1 MRTLA
6 GASAFVPPPLPP
18 LLSFDTDLV
27 GQLSAADRA
36 LGELAG
42 VGRTLP
48 SPHLFTRALVRREAV
63 LSSRIEG
70 TQATLSDLVL
80 FEIERPATPL
90 GDVQEVA
97 NYVTAMD
104 YLLDPRRSAPV
115 RLWLLREAHR
125 ILLTEVRGENAMPGQ
140 YRDTQNW
147 LGSTGAGIDDA
158 SYVPPPVELL
168 PDCLDAFESYLHTT
182 RVLPPLIEIACLHYQ
197 FEAIHPFKDGNGRLG
212 RLLVALLLVE
222 WGLLP
227 GPMLDFSSYIER
239 RRQEY
244 YARLLAVST
253 HGDWAG
259 WIAFFLDVMAV
270 QARDALRRAQR
281 LQELRNDYRS
291 RVTGVRSSSLLPHLV
306 DALFA
311 TPALTIN
318 TARQLLGVSHRAAT
332 IHITKLIDIG
342 LLVEIPASGR
352 IRRFIAREILA
363 VVNGEASPTDNL
375 KPAPRRQDHWERDS
389 LQAQAHRGRALTEGD

>member
-6 GASAFVPPPLPP
+6 GLDAFVPPPLPP
-18 LLSFDTDLV
+18 ALPFDVGLVARLST
-27 GQLSAADRA
+27 ADRA

-63 LSSRIEG
+63 MSSRIEG
-70 TQATLSDLVL
+70 TRATLSDLVL
-80 FEIERPATPL
+80 FEVERPSTPL

-104 YLLDPRRSAPV
+104 YLLDPQRSASV
-115 RLWLLREAHR
+115 SLWLLREAHR
-125 ILLTEVRGENAMPGQ
+125 ILLTGSRGGNAVPGQ

-147 LGSTGAGIDDA
+147 LGSAGAEVDDA

-168 PDCLDAFESYLHTT
+168 PDCLDAFESYL
-182 RVLPPLIEIACLHYQ
+182 RGQQALPPLVEIACLHYQ
-197 FEAIHPFKDGNGRLG
+197 FEAIHPFEDGNGRVG

-227 GPMLDFSSYIER
+227 GPMLDFSGYIER

-244 YARLLAVST
+244 YSRLLAVST
-253 HGDWAG
+253 HGDWSG
-259 WIAFFLDVMAV
+259 WVSFFLDAMAV
-270 QARDALRRAQR
+270 QARDVLRRAQA
-281 LQELRNDYRS
+281 LQQLRDDYRAL
-291 RVTGVRSSSLLPHLV
+291 VTGVRSSSLLPQLV

-318 TARQLLGVSHRAAT
+318 AARELLGVSHRAAT
-332 IHITKLIDIG
+332 VHIHKLIDAG
-342 LLVEIPASGR
+342 LLVEVPASGR
-352 IRRFIAREILA
+352 VRRFIALEILA
-363 VVNGEASPTDNL
+363 IVNGEAAPTDSPKL
-375 KPAPRRQDHWERDS
+375 PTTS
-389 LQAQAHRGRALTEGD
+389 RGPLGA

>member
-1 MRTLA
+1 VRTLA
-6 GASAFVPPPLPP
+6 GADAFVPPPLPP
-18 LLSFDTDLV
+18 LLSFDISLV
-27 GQLSAADRA
+27 GRLSAADRA

-42 VGRTLP
+42 VGCTLP

-80 FEIERPATPL
+80 FEIEQPATPL

-104 YLLDPRRSAPV
+104 YLLDPQRSAPV
-115 RLWLLREAHR
+115 SLWLLREAHR
-125 ILLTEVRGENAMPGQ
+125 ILLTGVRGENAIPGQ

-147 LGSTGAGIDDA
+147 LGSAGGGIDDA

-168 PDCLDAFESYLHTT
+168 SDCLGAFENYLHGQHA
-182 RVLPPLIEIACLHYQ
+182 LPPLVEIACLHYQ
-197 FEAIHPFKDGNGRLG
+197 FEALHPFKDGNGRLG

-227 GPMLDFSSYIER
+227 GPLLDFSGYIER
-239 RRQEY
+239 RRQDY

-253 HGDWAG
+253 CGDWAG
-259 WIAFFLDVMAV
+259 WVAFFLDAVAV
-270 QARDALRRAQR
+270 QARDVLRRAQA
-281 LQELRNDYRS
+281 LQQLRDDYRS
-291 RVTGVRSSSLLPHLV
+291 RVTGVRSSSLLPRLV
-306 DALFA
+306 DALFD

-318 TARQLLGVSHRAAT
+318 AACQLLGITHRAAT
-332 IHITKLIDIG
+332 IHITKLLEAG
-342 LLVEIPASGR
+342 LLVELPASGR

-363 VVNGEASPTDNL
+363 VTNGETP
-375 KPAPRRQDHWERDS
+375 PR
-389 LQAQAHRGRALTEGD
+389 

>member
-6 GASAFVPPPLPP
+6 GADAFVPPPLPP
-18 LLSFDTDLV
+18 FLSFDTGLV
-27 GQLSAADRA
+27 GRLSAADRA

-63 LSSRIEG
+63 MSSRIEG

-104 YLLDPRRSAPV
+104 YLLDPQRSVPV
-115 RLWLLREAHR
+115 SPWLLREAHR
-125 ILLTEVRGENAMPGQ
+125 ILLTGTHGENAMPGQ

-168 PDCLDAFESYLHTT
+168 PDCLDAFESYLHGK
-182 RVLPPLIEIACLHYQ
+182 RVLPPLVEIACLHYQ
-197 FEAIHPFKDGNGRLG
+197 FEAIHPFKDGNGRVG

-227 GPMLDFSSYIER
+227 GPMLDFSGYIER

-253 HGDWAG
+253 RGDWAG
-259 WIAFFLDVMAV
+259 WVAFFLDAVVV
-270 QARDALRRAQR
+270 QAKDVLHRARALQQLRD
-281 LQELRNDYRS
+281 DYRFL
-291 RVTGVRSSSLLPHLV
+291 VTGVRSSSLLPQLV
-306 DALFA
+306 DELFA

-318 TARQLLGVSHRAAT
+318 AARQLLGVSHRAAT
-332 IHITKLIDIG
+332 LHITKLVDAG
-342 LLVEIPASGR
+342 LLAEIPASGR
-352 IRRFIAREILA
+352 VRRFIAPGILA
-363 VVNGEASPTDNL
+363 VINGEASPTDSPKL
-375 KPAPRRQDHWERDS
+375 PPT
-389 LQAQAHRGRALTEGD
+389 TEGPLE

>member
-1 MRTLA
+1 VRTLA
-6 GASAFVPPPLPP
+6 GADAFVPPPLPP
-18 LLSFDTDLV
+18 FLSFDTGLV
-27 GQLSAADRA
+27 GRLSAADRA

-42 VGRTLP
+42 AGRTLP
-48 SPHLFTRALVRREAV
+48 NSHLFTRALVRREAV
-63 LSSRIEG
+63 MSSRIEG

-80 FEIERPATPL
+80 FEIERPVNPL

-104 YLLDPRRSAPV
+104 YLLDPQRSAPV
-115 RLWLLREAHR
+115 SPWLLREAHR
-125 ILLTEVRGENAMPGQ
+125 ILLTGTPGENTMPGQ
-140 YRDTQNW
+140 YRATQNW

-168 PDCLDAFESYLHTT
+168 PDCLDAFERYLHGK
-182 RVLPPLIEIACLHYQ
+182 RVLPPLVEIACLHYQ
-197 FEAIHPFKDGNGRLG
+197 FEAIHPFKDGNGRVG

-227 GPMLDFSSYIER
+227 GPMLDFSGYIER

-253 HGDWAG
+253 RGDWAG
-259 WIAFFLDVMAV
+259 WVTFFLDAVVV
-270 QARDALRRAQR
+270 QAKDVLHRARALQQLRD
-281 LQELRNDYRS
+281 DYRFL
-291 RVTGVRSSSLLPHLV
+291 VTGVRSSSLLPQLV

-318 TARQLLGVSHRAAT
+318 AARQLLGVSHRAAT
-332 IHITKLIDIG
+332 LHITKLVDAG
-342 LLVEIPASGR
+342 LLAEIPAFGR
-352 IRRFIAREILA
+352 VRRFIAPGILA
-363 VVNGEASPTDNL
+363 AINGEASPTDSPKL
-375 KPAPRRQDHWERDS
+375 SPT
-389 LQAQAHRGRALTEGD
+389 TEGPLES

>member
-6 GASAFVPPPLPP
+6 GADAFVPPPLPP
-18 LLSFDTDLV
+18 ILNFDANLV
-27 GQLSAADRA
+27 GRLSAADRA

-48 SPHLFTRALVRREAV
+48 SPHPFTRALLRREAV

-80 FEIERPATPL
+80 FEIERPTIPF
-90 GDVQEVA
+90 GDVHEVA

-104 YLLDPRRSAPV
+104 YLLDPQRTTPV
-115 RLWLLREAHR
+115 SLWLLREGHR
-125 ILLTEVRGENAMPGQ
+125 ILLTGVRGENVMPGQ

-147 LGSTGAGIDDA
+147 LGSAGAGIDHA

-168 PDCLDAFESYLHTT
+168 PDCLDAFERYLHDK
-182 RVLPPLIEIACLHYQ
+182 RALPPLVEIACLHYQ
-197 FEAIHPFKDGNGRLG
+197 FEAIHPFKDGNGRVG
-212 RLLVALLLVE
+212 RLLIALLLVK

-227 GPMLDFSSYIER
+227 GPMLDLSGYIER

-244 YARLLAVST
+244 YARLHAIST

-259 WIAFFLDVMAV
+259 WIAFFLEAVAV
-270 QARDALRRAQR
+270 QARDVLRRAQA
-281 LQELRNDYRS
+281 LQQLRDDYRT
-291 RVTGVRSSSLLPHLV
+291 RVTGVRSSSLLPQLV

-311 TPALTIN
+311 APALTIN
-318 TARQLLGVSHRAAT
+318 AARQLLGVSHRAAT
-332 IHITKLIDIG
+332 IHITKLVEAG
-342 LLVEIPASGR
+342 LLVEISASGR

-363 VVNGEASPTDNL
+363 VVNGEAPPTD
-375 KPAPRRQDHWERDS
+375 D
-389 LQAQAHRGRALTEGD
+389 

>member
-1 MRTLA
+1 MVRTLA
-6 GASAFVPPPLPP
+6 GAAAFVPPPLPP
-18 LLSFDTDLV
+18 LLSFDTGLV
-27 GQLSAADRA
+27 GRLSDADRA

-80 FEIERPATPL
+80 FEIERPTTPL

-104 YLLDPRRSAPV
+104 YLLAPERTTPV
-115 RLWLLREAHR
+115 SLWLLREAHR
-125 ILLTEVRGENAMPGQ
+125 ILLTGVRGENAMPDQ

-147 LGSTGAGIDDA
+147 LGSPGAGIDDA

-168 PDCLDAFESYLHTT
+168 PDCLDAFESYLHGT
-182 RVLPPLIEIACLHYQ
+182 RVLPPLVEIACLHYQ
-197 FEAIHPFKDGNGRLG
+197 FEAIHPFKDGNGRVG
-212 RLLVALLLVE
+212 RLLIALLLIE

-227 GPMLDFSSYIER
+227 GPMLDFSGYIER

-259 WIAFFLDVMAV
+259 WVAFFLDAVDV
-270 QARDALRRAQR
+270 QAKDVLRRAQALQR
-281 LQELRNDYRS
+281 LRDDYRS

-306 DALFA
+306 DALFE

-318 TARQLLGVSHRAAT
+318 AARRLLGVSHRAAT
-332 IHITKLIDIG
+332 IHITKLVDAG

-352 IRRFIAREILA
+352 VRRFLARDILA
-363 VVNGEASPTDNL
+363 IVNGEASPTDSPKL
-375 KPAPRRQDHWERDS
+375 APT
-389 LQAQAHRGRALTEGD
+389 TEGPLGA

>member
-1 MRTLA
+1 M
-6 GASAFVPPPLPP
+6 PPPLPP
-18 LLSFDTDLV
+18 PLSFDPGLV
-27 GQLSAADRA
+27 GWLSSADRA

-90 GDVQEVA
+90 GDVHEVA

-104 YLLDPRRSAPV
+104 HLLDSRRTAPV
-115 RLWLLREAHR
+115 SWWLLREAHR
-125 ILLTEVRGENAMPGQ
+125 LLLTGVRGENAMPGQ

-147 LGSTGAGIDDA
+147 IGSTGAGIDGA

-168 PDCLDAFESYLHTT
+168 PDCLEAFESHLRHERT
-182 RVLPPLIEIACLHYQ
+182 LPPLIEIACLHYQ
-197 FEAIHPFKDGNGRLG
+197 FEAIHPFKDGNGRVG

-227 GPMLDFSSYIER
+227 GPMLDLSGYIER

-244 YARLLAVST
+244 SARLLAVST
-253 HGDWAG
+253 QGDWAG
-259 WIAFFLDVMAV
+259 WVSFFLDAVAV
-270 QARDALRRAQR
+270 QARDVLRRAQA
-281 LQELRNDYRS
+281 LQQLRDGYRS
-291 RVTGVRSSSLLPHLV
+291 RVTGVRSSSLLPQLV
-306 DALFA
+306 DALFD

-318 TARQLLGVSHRAAT
+318 AARQLLGVSHRAAT
-332 IHITKLIDIG
+332 VHITKLVDAG
-342 LLVEIPASGR
+342 LIVEVPASGR
-352 IRRFIAREILA
+352 VRRFIARDIIA
-363 VVNGEASPTDNL
+363 VVNGDT
-375 KPAPRRQDHWERDS
+375 APVTEPGSSSAATRAG
-389 LQAQAHRGRALTEGD
+389 AQP

>member
-1 MRTLA
+1 VRTLA
-6 GASAFVPPPLPP
+6 GADAFVPPPLPP
-18 LLSFDTDLV
+18 FLSFDTGLV
-27 GQLSAADRA
+27 GRLSAADRA

-63 LSSRIEG
+63 MSSRIEG

-104 YLLDPRRSAPV
+104 YLLDPQRSVPV
-115 RLWLLREAHR
+115 SPWLLREAHR
-125 ILLTEVRGENAMPGQ
+125 ILLTGTHGENAMPGQ

-168 PDCLDAFESYLHTT
+168 PDCLDAFESCLHGK
-182 RVLPPLIEIACLHYQ
+182 RVLPPLVEIACLHYQ
-197 FEAIHPFKDGNGRLG
+197 FEAIHPFKDGNGRVG

-227 GPMLDFSSYIER
+227 GPMLDFSGYIER

-253 HGDWAG
+253 RGDWAG
-259 WIAFFLDVMAV
+259 WVAFFLDAVVV
-270 QARDALRRAQR
+270 QAKDVLHRARALQQLRD
-281 LQELRNDYRS
+281 DYRFLI
-291 RVTGVRSSSLLPHLV
+291 TGVRSSSLLPQLV

-318 TARQLLGVSHRAAT
+318 AARQLLGVSHRAAT
-332 IHITKLIDIG
+332 LHITKLVDAG
-342 LLVEIPASGR
+342 LLAEIPASGR
-352 IRRFIAREILA
+352 VRRFIAPGILA
-363 VVNGEASPTDNL
+363 VINGEASPTDSPKL
-375 KPAPRRQDHWERDS
+375 LPT
-389 LQAQAHRGRALTEGD
+389 TEGPLE

>member
-6 GASAFVPPPLPP
+6 SADAFVPPPLPP
-18 LLSFDTDLV
+18 LLSFDTALV
-27 GQLSAADRA
+27 GRLSAADRA

-80 FEIERPATPL
+80 FEMERPSTPL

-104 YLLDPRRSAPV
+104 YLLSPQRSGPV
-115 RLWLLREAHR
+115 SLWLLREAHR
-125 ILLTEVRGENAMPGQ
+125 ILLTGVRGDNAMPGQ

-147 LGSTGAGIDDA
+147 LGSTGAGIDEA

-168 PDCLDAFESYLHTT
+168 PDCLDAFESYLQGK
-182 RVLPPLIEIACLHYQ
+182 RALPPLVEIAYLHYQ
-197 FEAIHPFKDGNGRLG
+197 FEAIHPFKDGNGRVG

-227 GPMLDFSSYIER
+227 GPMLDFSAYLER
-239 RRQEY
+239 RRQNY
-244 YARLLAVST
+244 YARLLAVSMQ
-253 HGDWAG
+253 GDWSG
-259 WIAFFLDVMAV
+259 WVAFFLDAVAV
-270 QARDALRRAQR
+270 QAKDALRRAQA
-281 LQELRNDYRS
+281 LQQLRDDYRS
-291 RVTGVRSSSLLPHLV
+291 RVTGVRSSSLLPQLV

-318 TARQLLGVSHRAAT
+318 AARGLLGVSHRAAT
-332 IHITKLIDIG
+332 IHITKLVDAG

-352 IRRFIAREILA
+352 IRRFMAREILA
-363 VVNGEASPTDNL
+363 VVNGEAAPTDNPTL
-375 KPAPRRQDHWERDS
+375 P
-389 LQAQAHRGRALTEGD
+389 GD